1 MFFCHRLRKLGGKRV
16 SCRWIM
22 LNDAKIEIS
31 QLWSEWNTIKHDLA
45 YLLAMDVWTALKSG
59 CLPRASSCRCL
70 GGTNSSS
77 GTAKG
82 AQGSHS
88 YLARYKRR
96 TGLKVCRHKQ
106 GHNWIMSMKAARKY
120 QHTHTH
126 EESQMSVS
134 QNETFA
140 HLQYKCVYSIYQF
153 TLYHINLPW
162 IVLEQTLNILTN
174 I

>member
-1 MFFCHRLRKLGGKRV
+1 MFFFHRWRKLGGKRV
-16 SCRWIM
+16 SCQWIM

-31 QLWSEWNTIKHDLA
+31 QLWSEWNTIKQDLA

-82 AQGSHS
+82 ARGSHS

-120 QHTHTH
+120 AHTKKVRCPFPRTKHLH
-126 EESQMSVS
+126 IYNISVY
-134 QNETFA
+134 T
-140 HLQYKCVYSIYQF
+140 VY
-153 TLYHINLPW
+153 INSPYIIL
-162 IVLEQTLNILTN
+162 IFLE
-174 I
+174 